1 MILDVSSMKQRTM
14 AAIGIVV
21 TILLMALLA
30 YTVYLFMGD
39 PNSPTAMFAMASVS
53 TGMMTF
59 LVIFGIVHTK
69 SKSDSD
75 RYMELYGDRINEEKR
90 E

>member
-1 MILDVSSMKQRTM
+1 MKQRTM
-14 AAIGIVV
+14 AVVGIAI
-21 TILLMALLA
+21 TTLLMALLA

-39 PNSPTAMFAMASVS
+39 PNNPTAMFAMATVS

-59 LVIFGIVHTK
+59 LVIFGIVYTK
-69 SKSDSD
+69 PKSDSE
-75 RYMELYGDRINEEKR
+75 RFMEMYGDQINGEKK